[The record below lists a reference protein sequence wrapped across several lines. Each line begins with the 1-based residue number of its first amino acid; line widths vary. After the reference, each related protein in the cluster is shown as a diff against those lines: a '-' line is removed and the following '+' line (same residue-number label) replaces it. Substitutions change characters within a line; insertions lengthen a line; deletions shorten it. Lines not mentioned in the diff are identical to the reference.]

1 MNKIKFIIFGLV
13 VLMAFSCKSKK
24 AATETK
30 IEPMVESSAEALK
43 GVLIKNQVG
52 ADWLSAKLKLN
63 LKSEQLTIGLSGNL
77 RLEKDKAIWINVKK
91 FGLEA
96 ARVLIQPDSI
106 FVKDRFG
113 GNDIAEDLSYVQRK
127 MNFPA
132 NFQMLQALVLGNPVF
147 FTNDLEMK
155 KDSTGLVLF
164 SESSTPKSNYV
175 IDESNFTLRQ
185 MSFRESAPPRL
196 MAVEQSDY
204 QEVAN
209 RLFSHLSVID
219 ADSKDSG
226 KVNLKIQMSSVEFN
240 VPKNMPFK
248 K

>member
-1 MNKIKFIIFGLV
+1 MNQIKFLIIGIIAL
-13 VLMAFSCKSKK
+13 LALSCKSKK
-24 AATETK
+24 IATGTK
-30 IEPMVESSAEALK
+30 TEVVENTAKSLQN
-43 GVLIKNQVG
+43 LMIRNQVS
-52 ADWLSAKLKLN
+52 ADWLSAKLRLN

-91 FGLEA
+91 FGIEA
-96 ARVLIQPDSI
+96 ARVLIEPDSI
-106 FVKDRFG
+106 FVIDRFG
-113 GNDIAEDLSYVQRK
+113 GNNIAEDLSYVQRK

-155 KDSTGLVLF
+155 SDSTGLVLF
-164 SESSTPKSNYV
+164 SESSTPKSHYV
-175 IDESNFTLRQ
+175 LDESNYALRQ

-196 MAVEQSDY
+196 MAVELSDY
-204 QEVAN
+204 QLIGDRN
-209 RLFSHLSVID
+209 FSHTRVID

-226 KVNLKIQMSSVEFN
+226 KVNLKIQMSSVEFDL
-240 VPKNMPFK
+240 PKKMPFK